1 MNSPQTI
8 KTVKINDYLFEIP
21 KTGGMLVPGRLYVNE
36 KILKSIIEDKSIE
49 QVINVAH
56 LPGIQKYS
64 IAMPDIHMGYG
75 FPIGGVAATDIE
87 TGVISPGGVGYDINC
102 GVRLMRTNL
111 LEKDVRPKLKSLVEE
126 LFRTVPSGPGV
137 GGKIKLSN
145 NDYNDISNKGVGW
158 AIEKGWG
165 IQQDLEMT
173 EDRGYFPGSDIDNVS
188 EKALQRGKGQLGS
201 LGSGNHFL
209 EIDVVDKIDDL
220 RVAETFGLFE
230 GQVCVQI
237 HCGSRGFGHQICS
250 DYINKMLRYMEREGI
265 NLPDKQLA
273 CAHIKS
279 REGKEYLSAFAAA
292 VNYAWINRQ
301 IIMELSRKAFQ
312 NVLQIKPKDL
322 GAELVYDV
330 SHNIAKIEE
339 HKIDGEIKKV
349 CVHRKGA
356 TRSFPKNHSLI
367 PQAYKDVGQPVMIP
381 GDMGRSSYVLVGT
394 QNSMDQTF
402 GTCCH
407 GAGRLLSRRKA
418 LRLGDVN
425 KLLQE
430 LSSKGIE
437 VMARKKR
444 TLVEEMPDAYKKV
457 EDVCDVV
464 HNAGIAKKVARL
476 RPIGVIKG

>member
-1 MNSPQTI
+1 MDRPQTI

-21 KTGGMLVPGRLYVNE
+21 KTGRMLVPGRLYVNE
-36 KILKSIIEDKSIE
+36 KILKSIIEDKSLE

-126 LFRTVPSGPGV
+126 LFRTVPCGPGI

-145 NDYNDISNKGVGW
+145 NDYNDISKKGAGW

-188 EKALQRGKGQLGS
+188 EKALQRGKDQLGS

-209 EIDVVDKIDDL
+209 EIDIVDKIDNL

-237 HCGSRGFGHQICS
+237 HCG
-250 DYINKMLRYMEREGI
+250 
-265 NLPDKQLA
+265 
-273 CAHIKS
+273 
-279 REGKEYLSAFAAA
+279 
-292 VNYAWINRQ
+292 
-301 IIMELSRKAFQ
+301 
-312 NVLQIKPKDL
+312 
-322 GAELVYDV
+322 
-330 SHNIAKIEE
+330 
-339 HKIDGEIKKV
+339 
-349 CVHRKGA
+349 
-356 TRSFPKNHSLI
+356 
-367 PQAYKDVGQPVMIP
+367 
-381 GDMGRSSYVLVGT
+381 
-394 QNSMDQTF
+394 
-402 GTCCH
+402 
-407 GAGRLLSRRKA
+407 
-418 LRLGDVN
+418 
-425 KLLQE
+425 
-430 LSSKGIE
+430 
-437 VMARKKR
+437 
-444 TLVEEMPDAYKKV
+444 
-457 EDVCDVV
+457 
-464 HNAGIAKKVARL
+464 
-476 RPIGVIKG
+476 

>member
-1 MNSPQTI
+1 MEHSRPI
-8 KTVKINDYLFEIP
+8 KTIKINDYLFEIP
-21 KTGGMLVPGRLYVNE
+21 KTGRMLVPGRVYVNE

-64 IAMPDIHMGYG
+64 IAMPDIHLGYG

-111 LEKDVRPKLKSLVEE
+111 LEKEVRPSLRLLVEE
-126 LFRTVPSGPGV
+126 LFRTVPCGPGI
-137 GGKIKLSN
+137 GGKIKLSIK
-145 NDYNDISNKGVGW
+145 DYKDFTDKGVGW
-158 AIEKGWG
+158 AIERGWG
-165 IQQDLEMT
+165 IEQDLEMI
-173 EDRGYFPGSDIDNVS
+173 EDKGYFPGANIDNIS
-188 EKALQRGKGQLGS
+188 EKALERGRGQLGS

-209 EIDVVDKIDDL
+209 EINVVDKIDNL
-220 RVAETFGLFE
+220 RVAEAFGLSV
-230 GQVCVQI
+230 GQVCVLI

-250 DYINKMLRYMEREGI
+250 DYINKMLRYMEKEEI
-265 NLPDKQLA
+265 KLPDKQLA

-279 REGKEYLSAFAAA
+279 NEGKEYLSAFAAA

-301 IIMELSRKAFQ
+301 IIMHLTREAFRKVLNLS
-312 NVLQIKPKDL
+312 PEDL
-322 GAELVYDV
+322 DAQLVYDV

-339 HKIDGEIKKV
+339 HVIDGEIKKV

-356 TRSFPKNHSLI
+356 TRSFPKNHPLI
-367 PQAYKDVGQPVMIP
+367 PDIYQDVGQPVMIP

-394 QNSMDQTF
+394 ENSLHETF

-418 LRLGDVN
+418 LKQGDAN
-425 KLLQE
+425 KLLAE
-430 LSSKGIE
+430 LSKKGIE
-437 VMARKKR
+437 IMARKKR
-444 TLVEEMPDAYKKV
+444 TIVEEMPDAYKKV